1 MQLTAQNTQSSQ
13 LCYEPS
19 ILLFKLHVWVLMHF
33 SFFPRSYH
41 ESRTPIFSCQQ
52 CQAGVFQWKDT
63 WNRRLSKPTKK
74 ALKLALSWQRWACFK
89 TKTLPQSF
97 IWIIFVGKKWKT
109 KHWYQ
114 HFLFVLWIQ
123 GLGSLQQN
131 GNSKNQIVAQDAGP
145 GVTCRLPGGWRLQAC
160 KTWMLDVRN
169 PNIPIFSCLREHKNP
184 LQIHQD
190 VFFCRTGGS
199 WRIDSSRGEPV

>member
-13 LCYEPS
+13 LCYESS

-41 ESRTPIFSCQQ
+41 GSRTPIFSCQE

-97 IWIIFVGKKWKT
+97 IWIIFLERNERWNTGIST
-109 KHWYQ
+109 
-114 HFLFVLWIQ
+114 FCLFCESRVQ
-123 GLGSLQQN
+123 GLCN
-131 GNSKNQIVAQDAGP
+131 KTATPKINSWLKMRHN

-169 PNIPIFSCLREHKNP
+169 PNIPMFSCLREHKSP
-184 LQIHQD
+184 LQNHQD
-190 VFFCRTGGS
+190 LFFL
-199 WRIDSSRGEPV
+199 